1 MPLLLIIYLARRI
14 ALTTLLI
21 ETTLCVPLVMTS
33 MFRSLPAAAVRGGL
47 LGPALLGTMP
57 TVLYLA
63 LPMAVGIAVAL
74 EFSRMSADGMIA
86 VLYSLRL
93 SVWSL
98 CAPALVVAVVA
109 VGAGYWLS
117 SYFAPTY
124 VGQMHDVLFVIRNS
138 LNHRMLEPAHFY
150 TFDKG
155 ARTIYFERWRSADI
169 ASGMFIHQ
177 FSAEKNEEQIIN
189 AAEAEFRPNEQ
200 GVVIVLKDGSIEA
213 IPKAGGAL
221 RTANFDQ
228 YVIPVDM
235 QGTGALPKRGWRGL
249 FELPMGEFFAARPV
263 AAWNPDGFADWTSEA
278 VKRCFIPLLAL
289 THGLLAI
296 GLVLTASAATG
307 RGSAA
312 TTSTVVVIPLIHIAI
327 VISAELLVQV
337 DPQLAIAIAA
347 AILTEFAAAL
357 ILLWRQNTFFPEI
370 RAFAKD
376 PLASQLELPA

>member
-1 MPLLLIIYLARRI
+1 MPSLLIIYLARRI

-33 MFRSLPAAAVRGGL
+33 LFQSLPAAAVRGGL

-124 VGQMHDVLFVIRNS
+124 VGQMHDVLYVIRNS

-155 ARTIYFERWRSADI
+155 ARTIYFERWRSADV

-189 AAEAEFRPNEQ
+189 AAEAEFRQNEQ
-200 GVVIVLKDGSIEA
+200 GVVIVLKDGSIES
-213 IPKAGGAL
+213 IPKAGGSL

-263 AAWNPDGFADWTSEA
+263 QAWDPRGFAEWTSEA
-278 VKRCFIPLLAL
+278 AKRSFIPLLA
-289 THGLLAI
+289 
-296 GLVLTASAATG
+296 
-307 RGSAA
+307 
-312 TTSTVVVIPLIHIAI
+312 
-327 VISAELLVQV
+327 
-337 DPQLAIAIAA
+337 
-347 AILTEFAAAL
+347 
-357 ILLWRQNTFFPEI
+357 
-370 RAFAKD
+370 
-376 PLASQLELPA
+376 

>member
-1 MPLLLIIYLARRI
+1 MPRLLTFYLAGRI
-14 ALTTLLI
+14 ALTALLI

-33 MFRSLPAAAVRGGL
+33 LFQSLPAAAVRGGL

-63 LPMAVGIAVAL
+63 LPLAVGVAVAL

-98 CAPALVVAVVA
+98 CAPALVVALA
-109 VGAGYWLS
+109 AIGAGYWLS
-117 SYFAPTY
+117 SWFAPTY
-124 VGQMHDVLFVIRNS
+124 VGQLHDVLYVIRNS

-155 ARTIYFERWRSADI
+155 ARTLYFQRWRSADV

-177 FSAEKNEEQIIN
+177 FSAAKNEEQVIK
-189 AAEAEFRPNEQ
+189 AGEAEFRPNEQ
-200 GVVIVLKDGSIEA
+200 GVVIVLKDGSIET
-213 IPKAGGAL
+213 IPKGGGSL

-249 FELPMGEFFAARPV
+249 FELPMGEFFAARPIEIWDPR
-263 AAWNPDGFADWTSEA
+263 AFAEWTSELT
-278 VKRCFIPLLAL
+278 KRCLIPLLAL
-289 THGLLAI
+289 THSLLAI
-296 GLVLTASAATG
+296 GLVLTISAATG

-312 TTSTVVVIPLIHIAI
+312 TSSTILVIPLIHIAI
-327 VISAELLVQV
+327 LVGSESLV
-337 DPQLAIAIAA
+337 RKTPQLAIVVALV
-347 AILTEFAAAL
+347 ILVEFATALILIWRRNAKFPKVKAQAGQAAAL
-357 ILLWRQNTFFPEI
+357 
-370 RAFAKD
+370 AG
-376 PLASQLELPA
+376 

>member
-1 MPLLLIIYLARRI
+1 MPSLLIIYLARRI
-14 ALTTLLI
+14 ALTALLI

-33 MFRSLPAAAVRGGL
+33 LFQSLPAAAVRGGL

-63 LPMAVGIAVAL
+63 LPMSVGIAVAL

-124 VGQMHDVLFVIRNS
+124 VGQMHDVLYVIRNS

-155 ARTIYFERWRSADI
+155 ARTIYFERWRSADV

-200 GVVIVLKDGSIEA
+200 GVVIVLKDGSIES

-263 AAWNPDGFADWTSEA
+263 QAWDPRGFAEWTSEA
-278 VKRCFIPLLAL
+278 AKRSFIPLLAL
-289 THGLLAI
+289 THSLLAI
-296 GLVLTASAATG
+296 ALVLTASAATG
-307 RGSAA
+307 RGSAT
-312 TTSTVVVIPLIHIAI
+312 TTSAILLIPLIHVAI
-327 VISAELLVQV
+327 LVGSESLV
-337 DPQLAIAIAA
+337 RHDPQLVIVVAA
-347 AILTEFAAAL
+347 AILIEFAAAM
-357 ILLWRQNTFFPEI
+357 LLLRRQNANFPKSKASAPQP
-370 RAFAKD
+370 AFAV
-376 PLASQLELPA
+376 

>member
-1 MPLLLIIYLARRI
+1 MPQLLTFYLVRRI
-14 ALTTLLI
+14 ALTALLI
-21 ETTLCVPLVMTS
+21 ETVLCVPLVMTS
-33 MFRSLPAAAVRGGL
+33 LFRSLPAAAVRGGL

-98 CAPALVVAVVA
+98 CAPALVVALMA
-109 VGAGYWLS
+109 IGAGYWLS
-117 SYFAPTY
+117 SWFAPTY
-124 VGQMHDVLFVIRNS
+124 VGQLHDVLYVIRNS

-155 ARTIYFERWRSADI
+155 ARTLYFERWRSADV

-177 FSAEKNEEQIIN
+177 FSAEKNEEQIIK
-189 AAEAEFRPNEQ
+189 ASQAEFRPNEQ

-213 IPKAGGAL
+213 IPKGGGSL

-228 YVIPVDM
+228 YVIPVAM

-249 FELPMGEFFAARPV
+249 FELPMGEFFAAKPV
-263 AAWNPDGFADWTSEA
+263 AAWNPEGYADWMSEA
-278 VKRCFIPLLAL
+278 TKRCFIPLLAL
-289 THGLLAI
+289 SHGLLAI

-307 RGSAA
+307 RGSAMPILA
-312 TTSTVVVIPLIHIAI
+312 ILLLPAIHIGL
-327 VISAELLVQV
+327 VIGAESLVQV
-337 DPQLAIAIAA
+337 DPRLTIVVGV
-347 AILTEFAAAL
+347 AILMEFAAAL
-357 ILLWRQNTFFPEI
+357 FLLWRRNGNFPEI
-370 RAFAKD
+370 RARAEGAVA
-376 PLASQLELPA
+376 LAI

>member
-1 MPLLLIIYLARRI
+1 MPSLLTFYLARRI

-33 MFRSLPAAAVRGGL
+33 LFQQLPAAAVRGGL

-63 LPMAVGIAVAL
+63 LPMSVGVAVAL

-98 CAPALVVAVVA
+98 CAPALVVAAVA

-117 SYFAPTY
+117 SWFAPTY
-124 VGQMHDVLFVIRNS
+124 VGQMHDVLYVIRNS

-155 ARTIYFERWRSADI
+155 ARTLYFERWRSADV
-169 ASGMFIHQ
+169 ATGMFIHQ
-177 FSAEKNEEQIIN
+177 LSAEKDEEQIIKSKV
-189 AAEAEFRPNEQ
+189 AEFRRNDQ
-200 GVVIVLKDGSIEA
+200 GVVIVLSDGSIET
-213 IPKAGGAL
+213 IPRGGGSL

-235 QGTGALPKRGWRGL
+235 QGAGALPKRDWRGV
-249 FELPMGEFFAARPV
+249 FELPTGAFFAARPIER
-263 AAWNPDGFADWTSEA
+263 WDPRGFAEWTSEA
-278 VKRCFIPLLAL
+278 TKRCCIPLLAL

-307 RGSAA
+307 RASRA
-312 TTSTVVVIPLIHIAI
+312 TTSTILAIPLIHVAI
-327 VISAELLVQV
+327 LVGSESLVRQN
-337 DPQLAIAIAA
+337 PQLVFIVGV
-347 AILTEFAAAL
+347 AILVEFAAAMLL
-357 ILLWRQNTFFPEI
+357 ISRQNANFPRVRE
-370 RAFAKD
+370 AA
-376 PLASQLELPA
+376 PLAAPAG

>member
-1 MPLLLIIYLARRI
+1 
-14 ALTTLLI
+14 
-21 ETTLCVPLVMTS
+21 
-33 MFRSLPAAAVRGGL
+33 
-47 LGPALLGTMP
+47 
-57 TVLYLA
+57 
-63 LPMAVGIAVAL
+63 
-74 EFSRMSADGMIA
+74 

-98 CAPALVVAVVA
+98 CAPALVVALVA
-109 VGAGYWLS
+109 IGAGYWLS
-117 SYFAPTY
+117 SWFAPTY
-124 VGQMHDVLFVIRNS
+124 VGQLHDVLYVIRNS

-155 ARTIYFERWRSADI
+155 ARTLYFQRWRSADV
-169 ASGMFIHQ
+169 ATGMFIHQ
-177 FSAEKNEEQIIN
+177 FSAEKNEEQIIK
-189 AAEAEFRPNEQ
+189 ASEAEFRPNEQ
-200 GVVIVLKDGSIEA
+200 GVVIVLKDGSMET
-213 IPKAGGAL
+213 IPKGGGSL

-263 AAWNPDGFADWTSEA
+263 QAWDPRGFAEWTSEA
-278 VKRCFIPLLAL
+278 AKRSFIPLMAL

-296 GLVLTASAATG
+296 ALVLTASAATG
-307 RGSAA
+307 RTS
-312 TTSTVVVIPLIHIAI
+312 TSTVVVISLIHIAI
-327 VISAELLVQV
+327 VISAESLVQV

-376 PLASQLELPA
+376 PSASQLELPA